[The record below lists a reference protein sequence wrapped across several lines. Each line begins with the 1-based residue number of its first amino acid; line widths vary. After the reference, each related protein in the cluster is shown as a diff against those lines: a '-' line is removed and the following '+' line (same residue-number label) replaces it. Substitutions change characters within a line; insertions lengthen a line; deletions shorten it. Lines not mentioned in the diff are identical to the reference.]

1 MFRRVI
7 GAPQHYDWGDPTFI
21 PDLFQLPRNSQPWA
35 EMWFGTHPAAP
46 SKLDSPEGP
55 LLSDDIGE
63 MTMLVKVLACT
74 SPLSLQTH
82 PTRQQAERGF
92 ARENAT
98 GIPLT
103 DSKRVYKDPSD
114 KPEIL
119 IALTEFEVLCGFD
132 SIEASIDRLQLFG
145 WHEEADV
152 LDQNGI
158 DGYLLWAFDQR
169 TAPSMNAVPD
179 WMSRLSDAYPADRAL
194 RVAPLLHHIVLQPGQ
209 AISLPAGNLHAY
221 LHGAGIEVMA
231 SSDNVVR
238 AGFTSKH
245 VDVAELLRIVD
256 TSALE
261 HPISVTT
268 VNDNWVEYSSPSSA
282 FSVASTLWENLHTV
296 EACNTH
302 RFFLG
307 PLGDDARPDMTWLP
321 AGESHNFTTV
331 PGTHNVAWI
340 FTQN

>member
-21 PDLFQLPRNSQPWA
+21 PQLFHFSANDQPWA
-35 EMWFGTHPAAP
+35 EMWFGTHPSAP
-46 SKLDSPEGP
+46 SRLDSADGS
-55 LLSDDIGE
+55 LLRDDIGD
-63 MTMLVKVLACT
+63 MAMLVKILACN

-98 GIPLT
+98 GISLSDP
-103 DSKRVYKDPSD
+103 KRIYKDPSD

-119 IALTEFEVLCGFD
+119 IALTEFEALCGFD
-132 SIEASIDRLQLFG
+132 TIEASIDRLREFG

-169 TAPSMNAVPD
+169 ATPSMDSVPG
-179 WMSRLSDAYPADRAL
+179 WMARLSDAYPNDRAL

-221 LHGAGIEVMA
+221 LYGAGIEVMA

-256 TSALE
+256 TSPLE
-261 HPISVTT
+261 HPISVTKQ
-268 VNDNWVEYSSPSSA
+268 NDHWTEYSSPSPA
-282 FSVASTLWENLHTV
+282 FSVASTTWENLHTV
-296 EACNTH
+296 EASNSH
-302 RFFLG
+302 RFFFG
-307 PLGDDARPDMTWLP
+307 PLGDDAIPDMTWLP
-321 AGESHNFTTV
+321 AGESHNFKTV
-331 PGTHNVAWI
+331 PGTHNVAWM

>member
-1 MFRRVI
+1 
-7 GAPQHYDWGDPTFI
+7 
-21 PDLFQLPRNSQPWA
+21 
-35 EMWFGTHPAAP
+35 
-46 SKLDSPEGP
+46 
-55 LLSDDIGE
+55 
-63 MTMLVKVLACT
+63 
-74 SPLSLQTH
+74 LSLQTH

-98 GIPLT
+98 GIALT
-103 DSKRVYKDPSD
+103 DPKRVYKDPSD

-119 IALTEFEVLCGFD
+119 IALTEFEALCGFD
-132 SIEASIDRLQLFG
+132 TIEASIERLQQFG
-145 WHEEADV
+145 WREEADV

-169 TAPSMNAVPD
+169 TAPSMNAVPG
-179 WMSRLSDAYPADRAL
+179 WMQRLSDAYPTDRAL

-256 TSALE
+256 TSTLE
-261 HPISVTT
+261 QPISPTT
-268 VNDNWVEYSSPSSA
+268 VTDHWTEYASPSSA
-282 FSVASTLWENLHTV
+282 FSVASTSWENLHTV
-296 EACNTH
+296 EASDSH
-302 RFFLG
+302 RFFFG
-307 PLGDDARPDMTWLP
+307 PLGDDACPDMTWLP
-321 AGESHNFTTV
+321 AGESHNFKTV
-331 PGTHNVAWI
+331 PDTHNVAWM

>member
-1 MFRRVI
+1 
-7 GAPQHYDWGDPTFI
+7 
-21 PDLFQLPRNSQPWA
+21 
-35 EMWFGTHPAAP
+35 
-46 SKLDSPEGP
+46 

-63 MTMLVKVLACT
+63 MTMLVKILACT

-92 ARENAT
+92 ARENTA
-98 GIPLT
+98 GISVSDP
-103 DSKRVYKDPSD
+103 KRVYKDSSD

-119 IALTEFEVLCGFD
+119 IALTEFEALCGFD
-132 SIEASIDRLQLFG
+132 TIESSIERLQQFG
-145 WHEEADV
+145 WREEADV

-169 TAPSMNAVPD
+169 TAPSMNAVPG
-179 WMSRLSDAYPADRAL
+179 WMQRLSDAYPTDRAL

-238 AGFTSKH
+238 AGFTTKH

-256 TSALE
+256 TSPLE
-261 HPISVTT
+261 QPISPTT
-268 VNDNWVEYSSPSSA
+268 MNDHWTEYVSPSQA
-282 FSVASTLWENLHTV
+282 FSVASTNWENLHTV
-296 EACNTH
+296 EASDTQ
-302 RFFLG
+302 RFFFG

-321 AGESHNFTTV
+321 AGESHNFKTV
-331 PGTHNVAWI
+331 PGTHNVAWM

>member
-7 GAPQHYDWGDPTFI
+7 GAPRHYDWGDPTFI
-21 PDLFQLPRNSQPWA
+21 PELFQVPSNSQPWA
-35 EMWFGTHPAAP
+35 EMWFGTHPSAP
-46 SKLDSPEGP
+46 SRLDSADGP
-55 LLSDDIGE
+55 LLSDEIGE

-82 PTRQQAERGF
+82 PTHQQAERGF
-92 ARENAT
+92 ARENAA

-103 DSKRVYKDPSD
+103 DPKRVYKDPSD

-119 IALTEFEVLCGFD
+119 IALTEFEAICGFD
-132 SIEASIDRLQLFG
+132 TIEASIERLQKFG
-145 WHEEADV
+145 WREEADV

-169 TAPSMNAVPD
+169 TTPSMDAVPG
-179 WMSRLSDAYPADRAL
+179 WMSRLSDAYPTDRAL

-221 LHGAGIEVMA
+221 LHGSGIEVMA

-238 AGFTSKH
+238 AGFTTKH

-256 TSALE
+256 TSPLE
-261 HPISVTT
+261 HPISPTI
-268 VNDNWVEYSSPSSA
+268 VNDHWTEYASPSKA
-282 FSVASTLWENLHTV
+282 FSVASTSWENLSTV
-296 EACNTH
+296 DASNAH
-302 RFFLG
+302 RFFFG
-307 PLGDDARPDMTWLP
+307 PVGQNATPDMTWLL

-331 PGTHNVAWI
+331 PGTHNVAWM

>member
-21 PDLFQLPRNSQPWA
+21 PELFQLPSNSQPWA

-46 SKLDSPEGP
+46 SRLDTADGQ
-55 LLSDDIGE
+55 LLSAEIGE

-103 DSKRVYKDPSD
+103 DPKRVYKDPSD
-114 KPEIL
+114 KPELL
-119 IALTEFEVLCGFD
+119 IALTEFEALCGFD
-132 SIEASIDRLQLFG
+132 TIEVSIDRLQQIG
-145 WHEEADV
+145 WREEADV

-169 TAPSMNAVPD
+169 TTPSMNAVPG
-179 WMSRLSDAYPADRAL
+179 WMSRLSDAYPTDRAL

-256 TSALE
+256 TSPLE
-261 HPISVTT
+261 HPIAITT
-268 VNDNWVEYSSPSSA
+268 VNDHWTEYSSPSKT
-282 FSVASTLWENLHTV
+282 FSVASTSWENLSTV
-296 EACNTH
+296 EASNAH
-302 RFFLG
+302 RFILG
-307 PLGDDARPDMTWLP
+307 PVGNDATPDMAWLP
-321 AGESHNFTTV
+321 AGESHDFATV
-331 PGTHNVAWI
+331 PSTHNVAWM